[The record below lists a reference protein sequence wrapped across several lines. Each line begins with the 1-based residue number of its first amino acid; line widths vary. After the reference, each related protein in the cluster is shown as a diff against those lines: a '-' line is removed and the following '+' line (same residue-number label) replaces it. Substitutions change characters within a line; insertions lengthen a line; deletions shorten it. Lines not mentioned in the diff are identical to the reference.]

1 MPALQ
6 TAMTKLNSSF
16 APGEIDKFATSAD
29 KFAPGK
35 TMDAGL
41 ITQPGTVLHKA
52 LESYIA
58 TLPGSFHESLRS
70 VIYYALTQ
78 KPPIPVTFSW
88 APGYDYEFNL
98 WHAPDA
104 AETRGGI
111 TVMIKS
117 RYPADPHPLQ
127 K

>member
-16 APGEIDKFATSAD
+16 APGEID